1 MIEPLRCHLPYV
13 PQPCWSCKGPVDP
26 RTLFCDT
33 CGAVQSP
40 GAIDH
45 FTRLGLP
52 VDFKLDPEQLNKQ
65 YFAYQRLLHPDRFAA
80 RSARERALSQAQA
93 VSLNEAY
100 ETLKDPM
107 RRAAYLLELYGKNV
121 EINASASV
129 NDQKLL
135 IEAMEMREE
144 LENAPSVADIRAVE
158 ARAAGYVKECEL
170 NLASAFHENNLTEAG
185 RLTTRLRYLTRLAEE
200 AHNSLLR
207 KNTGDF

>member
-26 RTLFCDT
+26 RALFCDT
-33 CGAVQSP
+33 CGAVQPP

-45 FTRLGLP
+45 FSRLGLP
-52 VDFKLDPEQLNKQ
+52 IDFKLDPEELNKQ

-107 RRAAYLLELYGKNV
+107 RRAAYLLELLGKNV
-121 EINASASV
+121 E
-129 NDQKLL
+129 NDDRTSSNDPKLL

-144 LENAPSVADIRAVE
+144 LEEASSADAIRVIE
-158 ARAAGYVKECEL
+158 ARAAENVKKCEL
-170 NLASAFHENNLTEAG
+170 NLGCAFNENNLTEAG

-200 AHNSLLR
+200 AHNRLLR
-207 KNTGDF
+207 KTAGDY